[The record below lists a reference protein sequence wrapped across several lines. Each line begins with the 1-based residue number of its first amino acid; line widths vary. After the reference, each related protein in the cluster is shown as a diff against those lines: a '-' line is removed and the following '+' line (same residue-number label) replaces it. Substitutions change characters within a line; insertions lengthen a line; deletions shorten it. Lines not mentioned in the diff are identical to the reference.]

1 MMAEMLGTQ
10 AKPMQT
16 EANSS
21 NNNSTN
27 LRNSIN
33 SSNSSSQQQNNQ
45 TTAQQGAVPKS
56 KLGTPTSQKGANKKH
71 KGQEP
76 AKNLDTETDA
86 ACDEEGKRGKKPPRK

>member
-1 MMAEMLGTQ
+1 MRTQ

-33 SSNSSSQQQNNQ
+33 SSNNSSQQQNNQ
-45 TTAQQGAVPKS
+45 TTDQKGVLPKS
-56 KLGTPTSQKGANKKH
+56 KLGSNQPERRK
-71 KGQEP
+71 QE
-76 AKNLDTETDA
+76 TEWTREPRHEMDA
-86 ACDEEGKRGKKPPRK
+86 ASDEEGKKGKKPPRK